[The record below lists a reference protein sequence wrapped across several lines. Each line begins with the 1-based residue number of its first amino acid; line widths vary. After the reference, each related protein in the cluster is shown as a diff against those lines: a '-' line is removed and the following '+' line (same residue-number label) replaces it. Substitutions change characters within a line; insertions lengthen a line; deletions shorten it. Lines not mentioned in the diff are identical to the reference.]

1 MGDNNWEYI
10 ALAEGWANYR
20 QWKMC
25 KEYMQYNSI
34 TKVSY
39 EPTSDNKTYNL
50 SPKNFINRIYYRY
63 SGLFV
68 DLNGIY
74 SDKEIENA
82 ISKNQSIGSFNKYII
97 ENLEILEKLDY
108 VKKKLNY
115 YETTNF

>member
-1 MGDNNWEYI
+1 MVQKVMSMGAIE
-10 ALAEGWANYR
+10 ER
-20 QWKMC
+20 RWKMS

-39 EPTSDNKTYNL
+39 EPTSDNNTYNL